1 MHFIGAITRAK
12 DGTITGF
19 KLRSTQDSKELVVK
33 YQSGA
38 ALIERKEIITAEE
51 LRASLGISENALSK
65 AILDGVV
72 FSVDFKGVNYFP
84 AFFADPE
91 LDWKRLA
98 RVAKPL
104 HGLSGWHK
112 WFFFTSPKGS
122 LGDLTPLEALK
133 RGMKEDVRTA
143 AYGFA
148 ER

>member
-1 MHFIGAITRAK
+1 MTDFR
-12 DGTITGF
+12 
-19 KLRSTQDSKELVVK
+19 LRDSQDSKELLALVNP
-33 YQSGA
+33 QSGA
-38 ALIERKEIITAEE
+38 ALLESKEIITAEE
-51 LRASLGISENALSK
+51 LLASLGISENALRE
-65 AILDGVV
+65 AIRDGVV

-91 LDWKRLA
+91 LDLKQLA

-112 WFFFTSPKGS
+112 LFFFTSRKGS

-133 RGMKEDVRTA
+133 RGMKDDVLTA